1 MLTAQH
7 LYVLEDNYD
16 GTYETHFEFVLREVD
31 DIRMK
36 QDSADNGA
44 VSVASLLI
52 TGILGALVGFILIGG
67 NFLVFPSGS
76 VYNKCYSVHEWFLRE
91 MAILGIRGRQR
102 VYGGLHTAVPPKER
116 SIDHDIDRKRDD
128 RAA

>member
-67 NFLVFPSGS
+67 EFP
-76 VYNKCYSVHEWFLRE
+76 C
-91 MAILGIRGRQR
+91 
-102 VYGGLHTAVPPKER
+102 VPQ
-116 SIDHDIDRKRDD
+116 RKRV
-128 RAA
+128 